1 MSTYSSSH
9 EPRPKVTS
17 VEIDEESERGT
28 PHALPRSYADGELSD
43 PSGLHS
49 TDEDGVKQSKSHRS
63 SAPSP
68 SSNSLPSSGRVEN
81 HHHREEPLSERGNNQ
96 GYQSDRVGATS
107 TSALDRMLADLEV
120 QRARLI
126 RLERVVNERYWCL
139 AERLRQVE
147 SHSRVLEYHSRELEW
162 RLYRP
167 TNERGLFYSGYG
179 HGHPYHYNQ
188 SMTRPVFTP
197 RFYH

>member
-1 MSTYSSSH
+1 MSTYSNSH
-9 EPRPKVTS
+9 EPRPKAAS
-17 VEIDEESERGT
+17 VEIDEESEIGT
-28 PHALPRSYADGELSD
+28 HHALPRSHADGELLD

-68 SSNSLPSSGRVEN
+68 SSDSLPSSGRIEN
-81 HHHREEPLSERGNNQ
+81 HHHHEEPLSERGNNQ
-96 GYQSDRVGATS
+96 GYRSDRDGAAS

-126 RLERVVNERYWCL
+126 RLERAVNERYWCL
-139 AERLRQVE
+139 AERLRQAE
-147 SHSRVLEYHSRELEW
+147 IRSRVLECYFRELEW

-179 HGHPYHYNQ
+179 YGHPYHYDR
-188 SMTRPVFTP
+188 SSTRPVFTS
-197 RFYH
+197 RFHY